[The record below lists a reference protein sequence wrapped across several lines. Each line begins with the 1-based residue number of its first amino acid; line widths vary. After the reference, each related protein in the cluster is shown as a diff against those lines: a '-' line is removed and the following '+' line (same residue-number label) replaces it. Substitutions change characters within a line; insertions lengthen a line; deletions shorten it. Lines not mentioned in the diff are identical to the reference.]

1 MDIRQ
6 VIDGESFKV
15 EINDWWANARYREI
29 KKSISLKEK
38 TNLVDIGCGS
48 AQNLFFIDR
57 DYPHLELLGVDH
69 ERRRIS
75 YNWLSDRIEII
86 PDIQQKVFDADVYLL
101 MDVLEHL
108 PNDNEFLS
116 KIVENAKYG
125 STFFLSVPSFPIL
138 WSQRD
143 EEVGHYRRYTKSS
156 LKRLCIDAGIT
167 IELCHYK
174 FWFLF
179 LPLFL
184 LKKKVSSI
192 GITNRPWG
200 ASSALARM
208 SLGVLS
214 RLEEAFPRLPFGTSI
229 ILVGNKK

>member
-1 MDIRQ
+1 M
-6 VIDGESFKV
+6 
-15 EINDWWANARYREI
+15 
-29 KKSISLKEK
+29 
-38 TNLVDIGCGS
+38 NL
-48 AQNLFFIDR
+48 N
-57 DYPHLELLGVDH
+57 PHLKLIGVDH
-69 ERRRIS
+69 ESAQID
-75 YNWLSDRIEII
+75 YNWLSIRVEII
-86 PDIQQKVFDADVYLL
+86 NTVEGKIFDSNVFLL
-101 MDVLEHL
+101 MDVLEHI
-108 PNDNEFLS
+108 DKDQEFLS
-116 KIVENAKYG
+116 QIVERAKHG
-125 STFFLSVPSFPIL
+125 SEFFISVPSFPVL

-143 EEVGHYRRYTKSS
+143 VELGHFRRYTKSS

-179 LPLFL
+179 LPLYF

-200 ASSALARM
+200 ASSALASM